1 MAAVGAASQSTS
13 ETVDE
18 RRLERA
24 APGGTTVDLDEWEA
38 IVARCDK
45 VFGRLLNRTAGEVA
59 AARVEACAVFD
70 ALECVTGTY
79 VSQADQLA
87 RELRRRYGEVL
98 GPKAAAAV
106 TPAALV
112 PDDATTDG
120 GASEAGEGEPAE
132 EHGDVPQHYLYAGRP
147 DDKCQPQFAQSV
159 VSAPCTLDSTECC
172 TMMNPLHHDEPV
184 AACCSTL
191 TAWRVG
197 GSCRCRGGERR
208 EDDM

>member
-1 MAAVGAASQSTS
+1 MASAAATAVAAVGAASQSTS

-18 RRLERA
+18 RRLERT

-70 ALECVTGTY
+70 ALQCVTGTY

-87 RELRRRYGEVL
+87 RELRRRYGGIL
-98 GPKAAAAV
+98 GPKAAAAAV

-132 EHGDVPQHYLYAGRP
+132 EHGDVPLRYDAVECGTSSLRVFYLKLAPSGGRSTKAHKYGKKGGRP
-147 DDKCQPQFAQSV
+147 CRLPLPLLRAPPSTSPPIQSV
-159 VSAPCTLDSTECC
+159 
-172 TMMNPLHHDEPV
+172 
-184 AACCSTL
+184 
-191 TAWRVG
+191 
-197 GSCRCRGGERR
+197 
-208 EDDM
+208 